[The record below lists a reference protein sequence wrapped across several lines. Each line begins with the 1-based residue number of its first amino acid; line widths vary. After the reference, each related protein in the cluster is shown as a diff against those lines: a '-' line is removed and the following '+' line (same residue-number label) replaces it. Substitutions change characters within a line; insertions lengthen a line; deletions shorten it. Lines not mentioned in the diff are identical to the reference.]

1 MNSNEIPY
9 TSEKDPARE
18 MLYPERPSLTERV
31 EASVR
36 ANPVGVIVGAVVIG
50 VATAAIVRLL
60 TGDAPRTRS
69 ARAAERAAEFLRD
82 ASEQLRGYVEPYAD
96 RARAGMVRSSEAIR
110 GAVDDLPDIKSLG
123 CHLREW
129 WNGR

>member
-50 VATAAIVRLL
+50 VATAALVRLL
-60 TGDAPRTRS
+60 AGDAPRNRS
-69 ARAAERAAEFLRD
+69 ARAAEFLRD

>member
-1 MNSNEIPY
+1 MNNNDIPQ
-9 TSEKDPARE
+9 TSELDPARE
-18 MLYPERPSLTERV
+18 MLYPERASLTERV

-36 ANPVGVIVGAVVIG
+36 ANPVPVIVGAVVVGI
-50 VATAAIVRLL
+50 AAAALVRLL
-60 TGDAPRTRS
+60 AGDAPRSRS
-69 ARAAERAAEFLRD
+69 ARAADRAAEFLRD
-82 ASEQLRGYVEPYAD
+82 ASDQLRGYVEPYAD
-96 RARAGMVRSSEAIR
+96 RARAGIVRSSDAIR

>member
-1 MNSNEIPY
+1 MNSNDIPY

-18 MLYPERPSLTERV
+18 MLYPERTSLAERV

-36 ANPVGVIVGAVVIG
+36 ANPVGVIVGAVVVGI
-50 VATAAIVRLL
+50 AAAAIVRLL
-60 TGDAPRTRS
+60 AGDAPRTRS
-69 ARAAERAAEFLRD
+69 ARAAERAADFLRE
-82 ASEQLRGYVEPYAD
+82 ATEQLRGYVEPYAD
-96 RARAGMVRSSEAIR
+96 RARAGMTRSSEVIR

-123 CHLREW
+123 GHLREW

>member
-1 MNSNEIPY
+1 MNSNDIPY

-18 MLYPERPSLTERV
+18 MLYPERTSLAERV

-36 ANPVGVIVGAVVIG
+36 ANPVGVIVGAVVVGI
-50 VATAAIVRLL
+50 AAAAVVRLL
-60 TGDAPRTRS
+60 AGDAPRTRS

-82 ASEQLRGYVEPYAD
+82 ATEQLRGYVEPYAD
-96 RARAGMVRSSEAIR
+96 RARAGMTRSSEAIR

-123 CHLREW
+123 GHLREW

>member
-9 TSEKDPARE
+9 TSEKDAARE
-18 MLYPERPSLTERV
+18 MLYPERPSLAERV

-36 ANPVGVIVGAVVIG
+36 ANPVGVIVCAVVAG
-50 VATAAIVRLL
+50 VAAAAIVRLL
-60 TGDAPRTRS
+60 AGDAPRNRT
-69 ARAAERAAEFLRD
+69 ARAADFLRE
-82 ASEQLRGYVEPYAD
+82 ASDQLREYVEPYAE
-96 RARAGMVRSSEAIR
+96 RARAGVARSSEVIR

-123 CHLREW
+123 SHLREW

>member
-1 MNSNEIPY
+1 MNSNESPY
-9 TSEKDPARE
+9 TTEKDPARE

-36 ANPVGVIVGAVVIG
+36 ANPVPVIVGAVVVGI
-50 VATAAIVRLL
+50 AAAALVRLL
-60 TGDAPRTRS
+60 AGEAPRSRS
-69 ARAAERAAEFLRD
+69 ARAAERAADFLRE
-82 ASEQLRGYVEPYAD
+82 ASGQLRDYVEPYAE
-96 RARAGMVRSSEAIR
+96 RARAGMTRSSEVIR